1 MTLLLESNLRFSKS
15 WNTPSSFPSCNDSA
29 GHPGQGLHPEGGSL
43 EKDSTAAVQVWWNN
57 MICCFVA
64 GSFSMVG
71 FRWLTGS
78 FIIPY
83 LAELFC
89 YPPPNPQRTKAVK
102 RLSHMFSRASRVGD
116 L

>member
-102 RLSHMFSRASRVGD
+102 RLSHMFSWASRVGD